1 MDPQRHDGHSGAGV
15 MPTVSVSG
23 VDIAGILAP
32 MPAAQPTRAEL
43 LARVAA
49 LEGKLLSLP
58 AIEQAKGALMVTYGL
73 SADAAFALLRFHSQ
87 QRNVKVRAIAAQ
99 LTALMSANESSSQA
113 TVQFDRLL
121 DDVSR
126 HLQITSGGNATG
138 GRLADRSVAGVT
150 PEIDADEMSEVTLQA
165 VATAPPGITIAG
177 YGPDRP
183 LIYAN
188 DAFTEMTGY
197 READV
202 LGRNCRFLQG
212 PETNPK
218 DVDLLSLA
226 LREGRDIS
234 VVMRNYRSS
243 GEPFWNEVSISPI
256 RNRTNQ
262 ITHYVGTQID
272 ITSRIDAAR
281 AAAPVG

>member
-1 MDPQRHDGHSGAGV
+1 MEPQRHAGGSAGADFT
-15 MPTVSVSG
+15 PTVPVCG
-23 VDIAGILAP
+23 VEFGELVAP
-32 MPAAQPTRAEL
+32 LPPTQPTRAEL

-87 QRNVKVRAIAAQ
+87 QRNVKVRAIAAE
-99 LTALMSANESSSQA
+99 LTALMSSNETSSQA
-113 TVQFDRLL
+113 TIQFDRLL
-121 DDVSR
+121 DHVGRGLAAAASTDDHALDPMTRS
-126 HLQITSGGNATG
+126 TG
-138 GRLADRSVAGVT
+138 SPSVIAAA
-150 PEIDADEMSEVTLQA
+150 ELSEVTLQA

-177 YGPDRP
+177 YGPDLP

-197 READV
+197 HLGDV

-212 PETNPK
+212 AGTDPK
-218 DVDLLSLA
+218 DVGMLGQA
-226 LREGRDIS
+226 LRHGRDIS
-234 VVMRNYRSS
+234 VVMRNYRSN
-243 GEPFWNEVSISPI
+243 GAPFWNEVSISPI
-256 RNRTNQ
+256 RNRMDQ

-272 ITSRIDAAR
+272 ITARIDGLSPATA
-281 AAAPVG
+281 G